1 MAVEMTE
8 REVFELAELAQL
20 SPEYK
25 TGDLIGKR
33 PAFSS
38 ALAGMDMALKADN
51 GGPEIKYRFVDA
63 HKMLWDDGAGERE
76 EYYEALQIDKA
87 VYLVAYLQKNSRP
100 VTSCSIVLDLEMN
113 LQTMIISPLGA
124 SPLSARYVEQRV
136 YHGYIEREGAPRPVA
151 WRHQPTRD
159 LSGHSMGWSYRDDM
173 TSQHIFGSPYS
184 IAWVILQ
191 GPGSGLLGCAPAK
204 YFRIKEHVYLYTWVE
219 TFGSGQQG
227 VVLMNKKIMHDVGTF
242 YGITHG
248 QRFEFYTYG
257 ARGYDLGAYDV
268 ARFFKW

>member
-1 MAVEMTE
+1 MAIEMTE
-8 REVFELAELAQL
+8 QEVFDLAQS
-20 SPEYK
+20 SPDYN
-25 TGDLIGKR
+25 TGDLSGRR
-33 PAFSS
+33 PDFSGD
-38 ALAGMDMALKADN
+38 LAGMNITLKSDN
-51 GGPEIKYRFVDA
+51 GGPEIKYKFADA
-63 HKMLWDDGAGERE
+63 HKLLWDDGKGGHE
-76 EYYEALQIDKA
+76 EYYEALKIDKG

-100 VTSCSIVLDLEMN
+100 VTSCSITLDLEMN
-113 LQTMIISPLGA
+113 LETMILSPIGT
-124 SPLSARYVEQRV
+124 PISARYVDQRI
-136 YHGYIEREGAPRPVA
+136 YHGYIEREGAPRPLA
-151 WRHQPTRD
+151 WRHHPTRD

-191 GPGSGLLGCAPAK
+191 GPGSGLLGCAPAR
-204 YFRIKEHVYLYTWVE
+204 YFKITEHVYLYTWVE

-227 VVLMNKKIMHDVGTF
+227 VVLVNKKIMHDVGTF

-257 ARGYDLGAYDV
+257 AQGYDLGAYDT